1 MIAAQNLGS
10 HHRSEA
16 DRERYIREF
25 RTRPL
30 LPTLKFFPEGFIKY
44 GIPIFDSLFDIGWSS
59 FVPTSPNP
67 HCPEPV
73 RLFYSNLRLTCSHP
87 LQLQTLVYDTLI
99 TVTPALISFVLGAP
113 LVGLTVHNDE
123 QLAAARFDVG
133 AALRALHY
141 DQDSTL
147 PPFHT
152 GRLSPHL
159 RTIHFLI
166 TRQFLP
172 RSHNLTILTSIDIWI
187 LYHATITQFP
197 LSLPH
202 LMLQA
207 LHDASLSSHTGP
219 LPFASFITSLLLK
232 VGVDMQFKV
241 WDTSI
246 YPLRAQSVLRKL
258 NIPNAPQRPKPDI
271 SKGGAKGISY
281 CCTDGE
287 ICAKLSLLAL
297 TIKAGGDWNIAEEQ
311 ALKNTLPHTIQDF
324 VSFLKRRGDWD
335 LLTIAHANLGKS
347 KKAKEVKEL
356 IIKLA
361 TKESERND
369 CSDYES
375 DPEIDF

>member
-1 MIAAQNLGS
+1 MTSLMLAAQNLGF

-25 RTRPL
+25 RTRSL
-30 LPTLKFFPEGFIKY
+30 LPTFKFFPEGFIKY

-73 RLFYSNLRLTCSHP
+73 RLFYR
-87 LQLQTLVYDTLI
+87 
-99 TVTPALISFVLGAP
+99 AP

-123 QLAAARFDVG
+123 QLAAARFDVC

-141 DQDSTL
+141 DQESTL
-147 PPFHT
+147 PPFHI

-172 RSHNLTILTSIDIWI
+172 RSNNLTILSSIDIWI
-187 LYHATITQFP
+187 LYHATITQLP

-202 LMLQA
+202 LMLQT
-207 LHDASLSSHTGP
+207 LHDASLSSYTGH
-219 LPFASFITSLLLK
+219 LPFTSFITSLLLK
-232 VGVDMQFKV
+232 VGVDLQFKV
-241 WDTSI
+241 CDSSI

-271 SKGGAKGISY
+271 SKGGDKGISY

-311 ALKNTLPHTIQDF
+311 ALKKTLHHTIQDF
-324 VSFLKRRGDWD
+324 VAFLKRRGDWD
-335 LLTIAHANLGKS
+335 LLTIAHANLGRS
-347 KKAKEVKEL
+347 RKAKEVKEL